1 MARNSRTTAISNAG
15 VSLWLDDI
23 SRARLRS
30 GGLRSLIETRNVVG
44 VTTNPAIFQKAIANS
59 EDYTEDVRGF
69 ARAGLSAD
77 EVLVEL
83 TASDVRE
90 ACDVLRDAYD
100 ASKGVDGRVSIEV
113 DPRLAHDTA
122 GTVRAARM
130 LWDKVS
136 RPNVMIKIPAT
147 VEGLPAITEVI
158 GDGISVNVTLIFSP
172 VRYAEVARAYITGLE
187 RAQQRGL
194 DLNTI
199 GSVAS
204 VFVSR
209 VDGAVDPGLTAEHQA
224 LAGTAGLANARL
236 CFAAYEQEHASD
248 RFAALRAAG
257 ARPQRPLWAS
267 TGAKNPDYPDTM
279 YVDGLVAPGTVN
291 TVPAATLEAVADH
304 SRFDGTTIEQQIPAA
319 KETLAQLGA
328 AGVDLSQVTSAL
340 EAAGVAQFVAAWE
353 SLLKTTRDRMGEV
366 GGSAPGARRPGQP
379 YGQRKVEIPGSHIE
393 AQQRQIGLAG
403 GEADE
408 AVVDLTAGCANL
420 DQRRQC

>member
-1 MARNSRTTAISNAG
+1 MAQNPRTAAISNAG

-30 GGLRSLIETRNVVG
+30 GGLRTLIETRNIVG

-59 EDYTEDVRGF
+59 EDYTEDVRAF

-90 ACDVLRDAYD
+90 ACDVLRDTYD

-113 DPRLAHDTA
+113 DPRLARDTES
-122 GTVRAARM
+122 TVRAARM

-172 VRYAEVARAYITGLE
+172 VRYAEVARAYIAGLE
-187 RAQQRGL
+187 RAQQRGV

-209 VDGAVDPGLTAEHQA
+209 VDGAVDPQLAADHQS
-224 LAGTAGLANARL
+224 LAGAAGLANARL
-236 CFAAYEQEHASD
+236 CFAAYEQEHAGD
-248 RFAALRAAG
+248 RFAALRKSG

-267 TGAKNPDYPDTM
+267 TGVKNPDYSDTM
-279 YVDGLVAPGTVN
+279 YVDGLVAAGTVN

-304 SRFDGTTIEQQIPAA
+304 SRFDGVTIERQIPAA
-319 KETLAQLGA
+319 RETLAQLSA
-328 AGVDLSQVTSAL
+328 AGVDLSEVTSAL
-340 EAAGVAQFVAAWE
+340 EVAGVAQFEDAWE
-353 SLLKTTRDRMGEV
+353 SLLRTTRDRMAGASAPSS
-366 GGSAPGARRPGQP
+366 GSARR
-379 YGQRKVEIPGSHIE
+379 
-393 AQQRQIGLAG
+393 
-403 GEADE
+403 
-408 AVVDLTAGCANL
+408 
-420 DQRRQC
+420 